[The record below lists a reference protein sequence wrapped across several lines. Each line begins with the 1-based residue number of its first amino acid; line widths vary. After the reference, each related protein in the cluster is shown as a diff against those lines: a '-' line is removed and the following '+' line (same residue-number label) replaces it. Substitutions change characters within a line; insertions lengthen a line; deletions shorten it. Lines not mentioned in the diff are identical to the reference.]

1 MNESTNMLSM
11 ARALTT
17 HASARQ
23 QLLARNVANADTPG
37 FRAQDLGGFDRL
49 VESGGMAPGLAM
61 AATRPAHLTG
71 QGWQSSARIIAAGGE
86 ASPNGNDVSLE
97 DEMFRQAD
105 IRREHQLALN
115 VYESGLRLTRNALG
129 RR

>member
-1 MNESTNMLSM
+1 MTETANMMSM
-11 ARALTT
+11 ARALST

-49 VESGGMAPGLAM
+49 VESGMLGSGMTM
-61 AATRPAHLTG
+61 AATRPGHLAG
-71 QGWQSSARIIAAGGE
+71 QGRQPAGRVVDAGSE
-86 ASPNGNDVSLE
+86 ASPNGNTVSLE
-97 DEMFRQAD
+97 DEMFRQAE
-105 IRREHQLALN
+105 IRREHQMALSI
-115 VYESGLRLTRNALG
+115 YESGLRLTRGALG